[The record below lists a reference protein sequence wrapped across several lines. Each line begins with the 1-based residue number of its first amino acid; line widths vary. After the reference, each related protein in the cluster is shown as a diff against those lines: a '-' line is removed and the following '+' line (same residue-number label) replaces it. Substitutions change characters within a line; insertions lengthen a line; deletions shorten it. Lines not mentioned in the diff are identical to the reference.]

1 MQRCAFKTLALDYK
15 VIFFDAYG
23 VLKNYRGMTPGIK
36 ATFDYLTERDIEFF
50 VLTNDASRGPAEL
63 AEVYQRAGITQIDE
77 QKVVSSGM
85 LARDYLRFKVRTG
98 VIAYLGTPASAHY
111 IETMG
116 LEAISIKDLD
126 LNDADQINAL
136 VLLDDEGFDWN
147 HDINKAVNLLRL
159 RNIPVIVA
167 NTDASYPVARGQIA
181 VSIGAVGD
189 LLERVVRRTFI
200 RFGKPEAQM
209 FNFAFEHVQK
219 YRQVTKNDI
228 LMVGDTLSTDIMGG
242 NHFGIDTALVLTGNT
257 LPHMADILIESTGI
271 VPDFI
276 CDSAVI

>member
-1 MQRCAFKTLALDYK
+1 MQRCAFKTLALEYK

-23 VLKNYRGMTPGIK
+23 VLKNYRGMTPGIH
-36 ATFDYLTERDIEFF
+36 ATFEYLTEHDIDFF
-50 VLTNDASRGPAEL
+50 VLTNDASRSPTEL
-63 AEVYQRAGITQIDE
+63 ADVYQRAGITRITED
-77 QKVVSSGM
+77 KVVSSGM
-85 LARDYLRFKVRTG
+85 LARDYLRYKVRTG

-116 LEAISIKDLD
+116 LQAISVRDLD
-126 LNDADQINAL
+126 LDHAHAVNAL

-147 HDINKAVNLLRL
+147 NDINKAVNLLRL

-167 NTDASYPVARGQIA
+167 NTDASYPVSRGQIA
-181 VSIGAVGD
+181 VSIGAVAE
-189 LLERVVRRTFI
+189 LIERVIRRTFI

-219 YRQVTKNDI
+219 YRPVAKTDI

>member
-1 MQRCAFKTLALDYK
+1 MQRCAFKTLVLNYK

-23 VLKNYRGMTPGIK
+23 VLKNYRGMTPGIH
-36 ATFDYLTERDIEFF
+36 ATFDYLTENGIEFF
-50 VLTNDASRGPAEL
+50 ILTNDASRSPAEL
-63 AEVYQRAGITQIDE
+63 ADVYKRAGIRQIGED
-77 QKVVSSGM
+77 KVVSSGM
-85 LARDYLRFKVRTG
+85 LARDYLRFKVRAG
-98 VIAYLGTPASAHY
+98 EIAYLGTAASAHY

-116 LEAISIKDLD
+116 LRALSIKELDLD
-126 LNDADQINAL
+126 RADSINAL

-147 HDINKAVNLLRL
+147 QDINKAVNLLRL

-167 NTDASYPVARGQIA
+167 NTDASYPVSKGQIA

-189 LLERVVRRTFI
+189 LIERVVRRSFI

-209 FNFAFEHVQK
+209 FNFAFEHVQN
-219 YRQVTKNDI
+219 YRTVTKHDI
-228 LMVGDTLSTDIMGG
+228 LMVGDTLTTDIMGG